1 MQTLRAVVLQGYILP
16 PLNAIKTNV
25 ITNIDDYLESIT
37 NRGVVFVYIASWSST
52 MLLMFPEQLVLV
64 PLMNVLE
71 KSWKRKVEEMRFYV
85 DRSNLVYGIE

>member
-1 MQTLRAVVLQGYILP
+1 MQTLREVVLQGYILP

-37 NRGVVFVYIASWSST
+37 NRGVVFVYRASWSST

-85 DRSNLVYGIE
+85 DRSNLVYVIE